1 MSELLP
7 ILMEIKGRLGE
18 VTEQCRATNEALPT
32 LVNRITAVEKQHSK
46 MKGYG
51 AGIVA
56 AFTAL
61 EAYWK
66 LHHS

>member
-7 ILMEIKGRLGE
+7 ILMEIKGQLGE
-18 VTEQCRATNEALPT
+18 VTEQCRATNEALPA
-32 LVNRITAVEKQHSK
+32 LINRVTAVEKQHSK

-51 AGIVA
+51 AGFVA

-61 EAYWK
+61 EAYLK
-66 LHHS
+66 FHK